1 MIHHKHGV
9 QCQRRISMEN
19 MSYNPERL
27 LLIVDKRHENLRN
40 TLKEMQAKG
49 NGKHL
54 VGNWEKMN

>member
-1 MIHHKHGV
+1 
-9 QCQRRISMEN
+9 

-40 TLKEMQAKG
+40 TPKEMQAKG